1 MAPGLSV
8 LSFTKEFAGLTL
20 AGLSTLADIPSK
32 IYTLVLLPYYIRYR
46 RGSIKNK
53 SKNYNKNNIKVGDRD
68 DYNEDEVKNIN
79 ATATATASH
88 KRRQSQS
95 QNKYY
100 KFIQKTI
107 KDPFNLAI
115 SSGLF
120 LAAIGR
126 PVSTLGFVGNAITNL
141 AQSQTA
147 ILFLLIGLKIKFNGE
162 RPKLCLRLLL
172 ARYGFMSIFVSLFL
186 YLSTSRSNEAA
197 AIATRL
203 AIVLSSHAAS
213 SIIAYGQMNKAVTN
227 DNTKG
232 RC

>member
-1 MAPGLSV
+1 MIATV
-8 LSFTKEFAGLTL
+8 LYCQCIRFKYFQIILENL
-20 AGLSTLADIPSK
+20 K
-32 IYTLVLLPYYIRYR
+32 ICWLKDLNLNH
-46 RGSIKNK
+46 G
-53 SKNYNKNNIKVGDRD
+53 
-68 DYNEDEVKNIN
+68 
-79 ATATATASH
+79 
-88 KRRQSQS
+88 QS

-172 ARYGFMSIFVSLFL
+172 ARHGFMSIFVSLFL

>member
-162 RPKLCLRLLL
+162 RQKLCLRLLL